1 MHRKE
6 AIVKIEE
13 LVGADLRPL
22 AERYG
27 VTVWKGDKKNK
38 GWAGHVI
45 ERHLGLPLNSSRSPN
60 FGSWELKVV
69 PLKRNRK
76 GELIVKETMAITM
89 IDAVEVAAKEF
100 EESHVFNKLQKMVVV
115 SRIFESQAETSSLL
129 HAVATFDL
137 DNPHVLARVKADY
150 NLIRET
156 ILTKGYQTLSGKI
169 GVIMQPR
176 TKGAG
181 HGSTSRAFY
190 ARKNFVAHIINISR
204 LPFVPAVEPESD

>member
-1 MHRKE
+1 MHRTE

-13 LVGADLRPL
+13 LVGKNLRPL
-22 AERYG
+22 AEKYG

-60 FGSWELKVV
+60 FGSWELKVI
-69 PLKRNRK
+69 PLKLNRK

-115 SRIFESQAETSSLL
+115 SRVFENQAETSSLL

-137 DNPHVLARVKADY
+137 DNPFVFSQVKADY
-150 NLIRET
+150 DLIRQT
-156 ILTKGYQTLSGKI
+156 ILIKGFHSLSGKI
-169 GVIMQPR
+169 GIIMQPR
-176 TKGAG
+176 TKGVG

-190 ARKNFVAHIINISR
+190 ARKNFVAHIVNINR
-204 LPFVPAVEPESD
+204 LSFIPPVETD

>member
-6 AIVKIEE
+6 AILKIEE

-22 AERYG
+22 ADKYG
-27 VTVWKGDKKNK
+27 VTVWKDDKKNK

-45 ERHLGLPLNSSRSPN
+45 ERYLGLPLNSSRAPN

-76 GELIVKETMAITM
+76 NELIVKETMAITM
-89 IDAVEVAAKEF
+89 IDAVEVAAKAF

-115 SRIFESQAETSSLL
+115 SRVFESQAETSSLL
-129 HAVATFDL
+129 HAAATFDL
-137 DNPHVLARVKADY
+137 DNPHVFAQIKADY
-150 NLIRET
+150 NTIRET
-156 ILTKGYQTLSGKI
+156 ILTKGFHALTGRI
-169 GVIMQPR
+169 GVLVQPR

-190 ARKNFVAHIINISR
+190 ARKNLVAHILNINL
-204 LPFVPAVEPESD
+204 LPFVPKAIAKE

>member
-1 MHRKE
+1 MDRAK
-6 AIVKIEE
+6 ALVKIEE

-22 AERYG
+22 ADEYA

-60 FGSWELKVV
+60 FGSWELKVI
-69 PLKRNRK
+69 PLRRNRK

-89 IDAVEVAAKEF
+89 IDPVEVVAKEF

-115 SRIFESQAETSSLL
+115 SRIFENQAETSSLL

-137 DNPHVLARVKADY
+137 DNHYVFAQAKADY
-150 NLIRET
+150 DLIRET
-156 ILTKGYQTLSGKI
+156 IISKGFHSLSGGI
-169 GVIMQPR
+169 GVIVQPR

-190 ARKNFVAHIINISR
+190 ARKNFVAHIINLNR
-204 LPFVPAVEPESD
+204 LSFIPPVETE